1 MALPSSLF
9 VSSEVQ
15 TREVELP
22 DGQKHT
28 LYFKA
33 LPAVEFRKF
42 QLAEFSDNDDVKAN
56 SMSKLIAAS
65 LCEPDGKLALTLKD
79 AERLHPL
86 AANALV
92 GAILDINGF
101 GQKKD

>member
-15 TREVELP
+15 SREVDLP
-22 DGQKHT
+22 DGNKHT

-42 QLAEFSDNDDVKAN
+42 QLAEFSNDDDVKAQ
-56 SMSKLIAAS
+56 SMSRLIASS
-65 LCEPDGKLALTLKD
+65 LCESDGKLALTIKD

-86 AANALV
+86 AANSLV
-92 GAILDINGF
+92 TAILDINGF